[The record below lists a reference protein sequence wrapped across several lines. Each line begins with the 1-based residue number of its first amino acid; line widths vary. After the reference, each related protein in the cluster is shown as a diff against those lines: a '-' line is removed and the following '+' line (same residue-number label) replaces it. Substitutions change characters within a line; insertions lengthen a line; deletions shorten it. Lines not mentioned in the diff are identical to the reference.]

1 MEILDIY
8 DKLGNRTNKTT
19 PRGNKNLQD
28 DEYIKIVVV
37 WIKCQ
42 GKWLIQKCSAEKGE
56 EYAVTGGHIPSG
68 HTAKNQAKIEIMEEL
83 GLSVDENCLEY
94 LGTITRG
101 HALLEV
107 YLYENNT
114 IHNYPFVLQE
124 EEVESIHWLNNEEID
139 QLIEQGLLRQSSQA
153 QYEKYIKNK

>member
-28 DEYIKIVVV
+28 DEYIKIVVI

-42 GKWLIQKCSAEKGE
+42 GKWLIQKCSEETGG
-56 EYAVTGGHIPSG
+56 EYAVTGGHVPSG
-68 HTAKNQAKIEIMEEL
+68 YTAENQAKIEIMEEL
-83 GLSVDENCLEY
+83 NLKIDENRLAY

-101 HALLEV
+101 HALFDC
-107 YLYENNT
+107 YLYEDNT